1 MLPAIKGSKS
11 SGEETWTFQYNDR
24 SATIKYGQKRPDEPG
39 KKPTYARGLQGQL
52 HRWGAGVQAEY

>member
-39 KKPTYARGLQGQL
+39 KKPTYST
-52 HRWGAGVQAEY
+52 GAPGSAPQMGCWCPS